1 MNERPP
7 FFTGED
13 IARFCKVSLRTVE
26 NWRYRRRGP
35 AFILLPN
42 GNVRYPKKEA
52 YAFIAAYRG
61 FPCSP
66 KDLEGVE

>member
-1 MNERPP
+1 MTVVGPY
-7 FFTGED
+7 FTPKEFAAKCQVG
-13 IARFCKVSLRTVE
+13 LRTVE

-35 AFILLPN
+35 EFILLPN

-52 YAFIAAYRG
+52 CAFIAEYRG

-66 KDLEGVE
+66 EDLEGVE